1 MLSHYR
7 KTIFIKVIGLY
18 SESQKENLLKKKA
31 VGLVYLTIWDALGY
45 PWQRPLTLNNEL
57 IVNKYFMML

>member
-31 VGLVYLTIWDALGY
+31 VGLVYLTIRDALGN
-45 PWQRPLTLNNEL
+45 PWQRPLQLNNEL